1 MTQTLS
7 RLQWPA
13 LFSILLLIAL
23 LVPRSFAFILLVP
36 GLIYYGIDFIAAGRL
51 RIPSLSLLFFV
62 VSFCS
67 FAFISCLFSVDFS
80 NSADRALKLLLLL
93 GLGMLAV
100 TGYQTTLGEA
110 LRGQKL
116 LVHVCIAVCALTFI
130 DIMTGMPLYNMMSD
144 GVKEIKPHAYNRSTV
159 ALFLLIPPLV
169 CLRFAGQNMT
179 LKTVM
184 RDRAMLAL
192 GLFLAALLVIT
203 ESQGAQFTA
212 LLFVLFLAFPV
223 RSKWA
228 WRALKLALFAALLTA
243 PLIATYLYTHFV
255 SSDMLQNIAFFHKG
269 AGDSRLEI
277 WYSVA
282 QKIGENPFGGYGI
295 DSTSQMTLDSPM
307 HYWNSN
313 NVLHPH
319 NFTLQLWIE
328 FGLMGAFLGGMV
340 LLSILQ
346 VIAATENIALRRIM
360 LANFMGWISV
370 AATGYGLWQSWWIGL
385 SLTLLLLW
393 MSLLTNS
400 GQEKSAATSDP
411 KTQKTSKNTTKN
423 TAKNTAKKAD

>member
-67 FAFISCLFSVDFS
+67 CLYRLPVLGRFSILRIVRS
-80 NSADRALKLLLLL
+80 NSAFTGGYAGRDRIPDRWRRCAAKNYWSMSVLPF
-93 GLGMLAV
+93 
-100 TGYQTTLGEA
+100 
-110 LRGQKL
+110 
-116 LVHVCIAVCALTFI
+116 ALTFV

-144 GVKEIKPHAYNRSTV
+144 GAKEIKPHAYNRSTV

-307 HYWNSN
+307 HFWNSN

-360 LANFMGWISV
+360 LANFMGWVSV
-370 AATGYGLWQSWWIGL
+370 RPPIRPVAKLVDDI
-385 SLTLLLLW
+385 LTLLLLGW
-393 MSLLTNS
+393 VC
-400 GQEKSAATSDP
+400 
-411 KTQKTSKNTTKN
+411 
-423 TAKNTAKKAD
+423 